1 LSSCLMRLSR
11 AAHPERM
18 LRGRA
23 CHRKERRARDASA
36 SGRIGGV
43 KAAYIDGFCDAG
55 GIRYGDLPD
64 PLPAPGQVL
73 VRVTAVAVNTVD
85 TLVRSGSWRT
95 SVGFPLVV
103 GRDLAGTVAA
113 ARAGV
118 SEVRPGD
125 LVWAN
130 SAATAGFPRPR
141 PRAAGAR

>member
-1 LSSCLMRLSR
+1 
-11 AAHPERM
+11 
-18 LRGRA
+18 
-23 CHRKERRARDASA
+23 
-36 SGRIGGV
+36 V

-73 VRVTAVAVNTVD
+73 VRVTAVAVNT
-85 TLVRSGSWRT
+85 LVRSGSWRT
-95 SVGFPLVV
+95 PVGFPLVV

-113 ARAGV
+113 AGAGV

-141 PRAAGAR
+141 PGAAGAR